1 MQTKKQLIKNIF
13 SGTLKHVT
21 GGPCT
26 YFRFSNSRNKTQI

>member
-1 MQTKKQLIKNIF
+1 MWTRKRLIKNMY

-26 YFRFSNSRNKTQI
+26 YFRFSNSQNRKQI